1 MELNKDNIVKYV
13 KGGHLFK
20 DVHPNEVDKFIQLC
34 TARKLD
40 PFTGDVVVSGFQG
53 KSKNGKEYTKLTY
66 IISVDAVIS
75 LARQNP
81 QYAGHQCIFIHKDGT
96 EKKYPFP
103 EKDVVG
109 VMCEVYIKGDVV
121 PVNQTALLSE
131 YGKDAEGPWKSQ
143 KSVMLSKCAVVLA
156 HRRALPTQF
165 AGLYGK
171 EEMDKVIS
179 ENPLDAPPPAA
190 TEVQS
195 PEVPKGPEQR
205 TGAGRVAKMD
215 PAEPVEDVPV
225 LKSEKELREE
235 AESLFQE
242 LFDTMNSV
250 ESQADFDLACDI
262 VVQQKNKLLKP
273 QLDELIEL
281 KNQLMKEKGFQRVAV
296 PAGK

>member
-1 MELNKDNIVKYV
+1 MKPAKQLTPENIIKSV
-13 KGGHLFK
+13 KGGYLLK
-20 DVHPNEVDKFIQLC
+20 EKPADMQRFIDLC
-34 TARKLD
+34 TSREFC
-40 PFTGDVVVSGFQG
+40 PFTGEVVISSF
-53 KSKNGKEYTKLTY
+53 KNRAKNGEEYEKVSF
-66 IISVDAVIS
+66 IITVDAVIAK
-75 LARQNP
+75 AREIP
-81 QYAGHQCIFIHKDGT
+81 SYAGHQCIFIHKDGT
-96 EKKYPFP
+96 EKRYPFP
-103 EKDVVG
+103 EEDVIG
-109 VMCEVYIKGDVV
+109 VMCEVYIKGDMV
-121 PVNQTALLSE
+121 PTNQTALLADYSK
-131 YGKDAEGPWKSQ
+131 GSGPWKTHR
-143 KSVMLSKCAVVLA
+143 SVMLSKCAIVLA
-156 HRRALPTQF
+156 HRRALSTFQ
-165 AGLYGK
+165 GLYGA
-171 EEMDKVIS
+171 EEMDRVIS
-179 ENPLDAPPPAA
+179 EGTADAPTA

-195 PEVPKGPEQR
+195 PNVPKGPEQR

-262 VVQQKNKLLKP
+262 VVQQKSQLLKP

>member
-81 QYAGHQCIFIHKDGT
+81 QYAGHQCIFIHKDGS

-131 YGKDAEGPWKSQ
+131 YGRDSEGPWKSH

-242 LFDTMNSV
+242 LFDTMDSV

-281 KNQLMKEKGFQRVAV
+281 KTQLMKEKGFERVAV

>member
-281 KNQLMKEKGFQRVAV
+281 KTQLMKEKGFERVAV

>member
-81 QYAGHQCIFIHKDGT
+81 QYAGHQCIFIHKDGS

-131 YGKDAEGPWKSQ
+131 YGRDSEGPWKSH

-242 LFDTMNSV
+242 LFDTMDSV

-281 KNQLMKEKGFQRVAV
+281 KNQLMKEKGFERVAV